1 MIWASGYIKSNQLF
15 VAQKWDFFSAD
26 AEDVVEIMR
35 ETMVDVFTDGFGAL
49 DFSRLPNGAGM
60 SSRLKKYFVLFDNK
74 RFLTYN
80 FV

>member
-1 MIWASGYIKSNQLF
+1 
-15 VAQKWDFFSAD
+15 
-26 AEDVVEIMR
+26 VEIMR

-60 SSRLKKYFVLFDNK
+60 SSRLKKYFVLFHNK